1 MTDTYGKVR
10 YLKLEI
16 YKARFLWAKGLTLID
31 AYKKVKSDC
40 AKLFFVVTRDKF
52 RLKEGCGFFFA
63 LIRNF
68 CDLLK

>member
-31 AYKKVKSDC
+31 AYKKVK
-40 AKLFFVVTRDKF
+40 
-52 RLKEGCGFFFA
+52 
-63 LIRNF
+63 
-68 CDLLK
+68 